1 MLVIHVKDGEQI
13 DRALKRLKR
22 KFLQTGTLKKLRAKK
37 QYLKPTERNRI
48 KMQKATYSV
57 PCDEIYGVI
66 MDTLSTF
73 MFPMLIIGIFY
84 LLVFRPQQKKMK
96 EHQSMVNNL
105 AKGDEVVTAG
115 GLIGKVTKVKADS
128 NEIEVELAKD
138 IRVNVV
144 QATVADVRS
153 KSKPAS

>member
-1 MLVIHVKDGEQI
+1 
-13 DRALKRLKR
+13 
-22 KFLQTGTLKKLRAKK
+22 
-37 QYLKPTERNRI
+37 
-48 KMQKATYSV
+48 
-57 PCDEIYGVI
+57 
-66 MDTLSTF
+66 

-144 QATVADVRS
+144 QATDRRRAQQVQACQLNPS
-153 KSKPAS
+153 AC

>member
-1 MLVIHVKDGEQI
+1 
-13 DRALKRLKR
+13 
-22 KFLQTGTLKKLRAKK
+22 
-37 QYLKPTERNRI
+37 
-48 KMQKATYSV
+48 
-57 PCDEIYGVI
+57 
-66 MDTLSTF
+66 

-96 EHQSMVNNL
+96 EHQNMVNNL

-115 GLIGKVTKVKADS
+115 GLIGRVTKVKADS

-144 QATVADVRS
+144 QGTIADVRS

>member
-1 MLVIHVKDGEQI
+1 
-13 DRALKRLKR
+13 
-22 KFLQTGTLKKLRAKK
+22 
-37 QYLKPTERNRI
+37 
-48 KMQKATYSV
+48 
-57 PCDEIYGVI
+57 

-96 EHQSMVNNL
+96 EHQNMVNNL

-128 NEIEVELAKD
+128 NEIEVEPALRSSKGTVLEIRQWMTSHHLGVAHKPLALAK
-138 IRVNVV
+138 N
-144 QATVADVRS
+144 
-153 KSKPAS
+153 K